1 MTTDT
6 KERGGSPLL
15 RLSSPQK
22 IWVLTTG
29 LIAATVLLYAGNLSA
44 LQHPDESVQVP
55 WWGMAVLF
63 VLAEVLI
70 VHFQF
75 RRNAQ
80 TITMAELALV
90 AGFFYSSPF
99 DLVIGQI
106 VGAALARLLFHRQT
120 PLKAAFNVAAYTLEA
135 AIAAAIFFGIASAG
149 EPTDPTAWGAAFL
162 ATFAASIS
170 SVLFVG
176 FAISLNE
183 GSFPL
188 RSLGMG
194 MLYGVIATAANTS
207 VALLGVIVFEEQP
220 PAAALIAIPVLVLVA
235 AYRAY
240 VDQTQKRE
248 NVEFLYESTRLA
260 QANLQSQAMI
270 QTLLEQA
277 REMARAQVAQ
287 VTLFSETEEHQG
299 FRTSLGPGN
308 NPPEVTE
315 VELDPKEGIWAR
327 VAAEGR
333 AVLLPKPITN
343 DRLRVHFA
351 ARNIYKDVMVAPLHA
366 AEGVIGTILVGD
378 RLGDVSTFDEEDLKL
393 FETLANHASV
403 ALENARLVDRL
414 KESLAHLTEMNRLKD
429 DFVAAVSHELR
440 TPLTSIQG
448 YVKTLL
454 RPGATFD
461 PEVQQSFLEAVDRQ
475 SDRLRNLIED
485 LLVVSQLEAQSVS
498 TSVMPVKLGG
508 VIDNVTNELREKLN
522 GRDLTVVVPEDTPVV
537 FSDEGKIFQI
547 LSNFLDNAAK
557 YSPPG
562 TSITVESR
570 VEGEGVTVAVRDSGD
585 GIPLEEQDRIFERFY
600 QVDQSS
606 TRKVGGTGLGLYIC
620 RRLAEALHG
629 RVWLETSTDEGSV
642 FALWVP
648 VTPPLPEPMGAT
660 RTVPIGQTLN

>member
-1 MTTDT
+1 MTQET
-6 KERGGSPLL
+6 KERGRSPLL
-15 RLSSPQK
+15 SLSPSQK
-22 IWVLTTG
+22 IWALTAG
-29 LIAATVLLYAGNLSA
+29 LVVATVLLFLSNLTGWDASGRDYY
-44 LQHPDESVQVP
+44 LP
-55 WWGMAVLF
+55 WWGMAGLF
-63 VLAEVLI
+63 VLAEMLI

-90 AGFFYSSPF
+90 AGFFFSSPV
-99 DLVIGQI
+99 DMVLGQL
-106 VGAALARLLFHRQT
+106 VGAALVRLLFQRQT
-120 PLKAAFNVAAYTLEA
+120 PLKAAFNIAAYTFEA
-135 AIAAAIFFGIASAG
+135 TIGAAIFFSLAGAGDAHDPAS
-149 EPTDPTAWGAAFL
+149 WGVAFM
-162 ATFAASIS
+162 ATFAASIT
-170 SVLFVG
+170 SVLLVG

-188 RSLGMG
+188 RSLAIG

-207 VALLGVIVFEEQP
+207 VALLGVIVFVEQ
-220 PAAALIAIPVLVLVA
+220 PAAAALLSIPVLVLVA

-260 QANLQSQAMI
+260 QANLQSQVMVK
-270 QTLLEQA
+270 TLLQQA

-287 VTLFSETEEHQG
+287 LTLFNETEENCG
-299 FRTSLGPGN
+299 FRTSLGPGDVMTD
-308 NPPEVTE
+308 PVE
-315 VELDPKEGIWAR
+315 VELDPKEGVWAR

-343 DRLRVHFA
+343 DRLRLHFA
-351 ARNIYKDVMVAPLHA
+351 ARNVYKDVMVAPLHGA
-366 AEGVIGTILVGD
+366 DGVIGTILVGD
-378 RLGDVSTFDEEDLKL
+378 RLGDVSTFDDEDLKL

-414 KESLAHLTEMNRLKD
+414 KESLAHLTEMNSLKD

-454 RPGATFD
+454 RPGATFEPD
-461 PEVQQSFLEAVDRQ
+461 VQRSFLEAVDRQ

-498 TSVMPVKLGG
+498 TSVMPVKLGQ
-508 VIDNVTNELREKLN
+508 VIENVTNELREKLE
-522 GRDLTVVVPEDTPVV
+522 GRDLTVEVAEGTPVV
-537 FSDEGKIFQI
+537 FSDGGKIFQI
-547 LSNFLDNAAK
+547 LSNFVDNAAK

-562 TSITVESR
+562 TSIRVETR
-570 VEGEGVTVAVRDSGD
+570 IEGEGVTVAVRDSGE

-629 RVWLETSTDEGSV
+629 RVWLETSTGAGSV

-648 VTPPLPEPMGAT
+648 TAPPLPEPKAPQ
-660 RTVPIGQTLN
+660 RAPIGQVLN